1 MGAAVADESSA
12 RGEEGGEGE
21 RGARGVILSEPVR
34 WTREELVAYYAR
46 LGNARAAAIPPGPT
60 IENIG
65 LPKRTQPTRGK
76 MNKVESAYALF
87 LDHLKQAGGVKNY
100 RFESVTLLLAP
111 GCRYTPD
118 FFVECKDGSLEC
130 HEVKTRWRNA
140 KQRGPNMTDDARVKL
155 LTAAR
160 LYPEFNFVLAW
171 LDGNGGWHMENI
183 EK

>member
-1 MGAAVADESSA
+1 MSDVA
-12 RGEEGGEGE
+12 
-21 RGARGVILSEPVR
+21 R
-34 WTREELVAYYAR
+34 WTREEFDAHMAKFH
-46 LGNARAAAIPPGPT
+46 PGEPREACHLTGKPT
-60 IENIG
+60 AS
-65 LPKRTQPTRGK
+65 RTQPTRGQP
-76 MNKVESAYALF
+76 NKVESAYALF
-87 LDHLKQAGGVKNY
+87 LDQLKQVGGVKAY

-118 FFVECKDGSLEC
+118 FMVWLKDGSIEL

>member
-1 MGAAVADESSA
+1 MSDVA
-12 RGEEGGEGE
+12 
-21 RGARGVILSEPVR
+21 R
-34 WTREELVAYYAR
+34 WTREELDAHMAKFH
-46 LGNARAAAIPPGPT
+46 PGKLPEACHSPAKPT
-60 IENIG
+60 AS
-65 LPKRTQPTRGK
+65 RTQPTRGK

-87 LDHLKQAGGVKNY
+87 LDHLKQAGGVKTY

>member
-1 MGAAVADESSA
+1 MSGEPARWSIEELKRHMEQFPGGAAEFARKFNDITPEQAKKASA
-12 RGEEGGEGE
+12 H
-21 RGARGVILSEPVR
+21 LPVEVQEFR
-34 WTREELVAYYAR
+34 KQFEAK
-46 LGNARAAAIPPGPT
+46 G
-60 IENIG
+60 
-65 LPKRTQPTRGK
+65 RTQPTRGK

-87 LDHLKQAGGVKNY
+87 LDQLKQVGGVKGY
-100 RFESVTLLLAP
+100 HFESVTLLLAP

-118 FFVECKDGSLEC
+118 FMVWLKDGSIEM